1 MKTKELVLTAFLGIL
16 ILVSGYFKIPSPVG
30 GAEFQMSAPIAVT
43 IAMLFGFRTYILA
56 GILASILAFSMGT
69 ITVYGILI
77 QFVFRLVVGLCIVI
91 LGTRKV
97 SLLISGPLGRIAAR
111 FAVSVVTQVPVL
123 PLIISILPG
132 LVITPLVAYILYTKG
147 YRMMKK
153 TGFLEYVETPWSKG
167 LV

>member
-97 SLLISGPLGRIAAR
+97 SLLISGPLGSIAAR
-111 FAVSVVTQVPVL
+111 FAVSVV
-123 PLIISILPG
+123 
-132 LVITPLVAYILYTKG
+132 
-147 YRMMKK
+147 
-153 TGFLEYVETPWSKG
+153 
-167 LV
+167 